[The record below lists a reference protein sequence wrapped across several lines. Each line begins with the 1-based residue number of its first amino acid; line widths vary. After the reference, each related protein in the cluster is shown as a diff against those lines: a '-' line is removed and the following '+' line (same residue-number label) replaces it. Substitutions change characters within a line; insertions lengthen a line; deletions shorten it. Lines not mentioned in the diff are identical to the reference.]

1 MNKFT
6 RMILILGAYVGIM
19 ILLTLFW
26 GSCTNSKNEIV
37 NEKLENGVDSININ
51 YSDVVEE
58 QLKKS
63 DTALPKIE
71 HMKQERDD
79 LLKENQTLKIEL
91 KTTKDSLVATKKLLK
106 KRTFIQKILGTN
118 KDTIKNNVSD
128 TAN

>member
-1 MNKFT
+1 
-6 RMILILGAYVGIM
+6 MILILGAYVGIM

-37 NEKLENGVDSININ
+37 NEKSENRLDSTIN

>member
-1 MNKFT
+1 MNKILK
-6 RMILILGAYVGIM
+6 MILVLCMYVGIM

-26 GSCTNSKNEIV
+26 SSCSNDKNQIV
-37 NEKLENGVDSININ
+37 TEKAESGVDSTIN

-71 HMKQERDD
+71 HMKHERDE
-79 LLKENQTLKIEL
+79 LIRENQTLKVEL
-91 KTTKDSLVATKKLLK
+91 KSTKDSLVATKKLLK

-118 KDTIKNNVSD
+118 KDTIKNNTID
-128 TAN
+128 TAK

>member
-6 RMILILGAYVGIM
+6 QMILILGAYVGIM

-26 GSCTNSKNEIV
+26 GSCTNGNNQIV
-37 NEKLENGVDSININ
+37 NEKSENRVDSTIN

-71 HMKQERDD
+71 HMKHERDV
-79 LLKENQTLKIEL
+79 LMKENQTLKIEL

-118 KDTIKNNVSD
+118 KDTIKNNTID
-128 TAN
+128 TAK